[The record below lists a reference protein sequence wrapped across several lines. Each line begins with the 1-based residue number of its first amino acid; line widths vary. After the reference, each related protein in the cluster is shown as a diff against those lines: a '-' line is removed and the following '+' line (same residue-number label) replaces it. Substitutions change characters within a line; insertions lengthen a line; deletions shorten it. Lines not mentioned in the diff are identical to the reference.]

1 MKKMQKA
8 LVAALCLAI
17 GTCALTACGG
27 DDKPAGGGNDGK
39 ITVTFY
45 DATGTNKPSE
55 MTVLKTEKIDKGGTV
70 SSYTPT
76 KGDGYEFVNW
86 FATPSKSH
94 KFDFSEE
101 INENISI
108 YGGFSKYVADTRDFY
123 VLGAGTSNVL
133 IDGWEFVK
141 DDELWEA
148 KKDNHKFTKTAGDK
162 NEYTMTLDLR
172 ENDQFVIAATKEYHF
187 KHGAGYL
194 TGHTLENGTEVF
206 AGQGSVYDDTA
217 WGANIL
223 VKYSGNY
230 TIKLTT
236 HPNEDWFD
244 ENGNNYTEETKEVY
258 ARNPYDTIEWVRN
271 GDCQHELN
279 VVTDFYIKGNKITDW
294 KDMYNNNTKMT
305 NNDGVYT
312 LSVYLQKD
320 DEFMFSSTN
329 TVGET
334 VGAGSEYLRSTNL
347 DEASKAY
354 LGETAGKN
362 MTAKES
368 GKYTFTYTAKTGV
381 LSVTF
386 DSTATEPAADYYIDG
401 TFAEGVADW
410 NGYCFN
416 AKFKL
421 TETESDSGVYEL
433 KNVTMKADSQFIIQ
447 AFKKGSTDRGEWGTE
462 GYNGLGSYN
471 YTYMYDPDKV
481 FQAVGG
487 GNNNVKVK
495 TAGTYDITFD
505 SYSKMITVT
514 ASKQA

>member
-1 MKKMQKA
+1 MKKVQKA

-141 DDELWEA
+141 NDELWEA

-194 TGHTLENGTEVF
+194 TGHTLADGTEVF
-206 AGQGSVYDDTA
+206 AGQGSVYDDSA

-244 ENGNNYTEETKEVY
+244 ENGNNYTEET
-258 ARNPYDTIEWVRN
+258 
-271 GDCQHELN
+271 
-279 VVTDFYIKGNKITDW
+279 
-294 KDMYNNNTKMT
+294 
-305 NNDGVYT
+305 
-312 LSVYLQKD
+312 
-320 DEFMFSSTN
+320 
-329 TVGET
+329 
-334 VGAGSEYLRSTNL
+334 
-347 DEASKAY
+347 
-354 LGETAGKN
+354 
-362 MTAKES
+362 
-368 GKYTFTYTAKTGV
+368 
-381 LSVTF
+381 
-386 DSTATEPAADYYIDG
+386 
-401 TFAEGVADW
+401 
-410 NGYCFN
+410 
-416 AKFKL
+416 
-421 TETESDSGVYEL
+421 
-433 KNVTMKADSQFIIQ
+433 
-447 AFKKGSTDRGEWGTE
+447 
-462 GYNGLGSYN
+462 
-471 YTYMYDPDKV
+471 
-481 FQAVGG
+481 
-487 GNNNVKVK
+487 
-495 TAGTYDITFD
+495 
-505 SYSKMITVT
+505 
-514 ASKQA
+514 

>member
-1 MKKMQKA
+1 MKKVQKA

-27 DDKPAGGGNDGK
+27 DDKPAGNEDGGK

-86 FATPSKSH
+86 FATPNKSH

-101 INENISI
+101 INENINI

-133 IDGWEFVK
+133 VDGWEFVK
-141 DDELWEA
+141 NEALWEA
-148 KKDNHKFTKTAGDK
+148 KKDAHKFTKTADK

-172 ENDQFVIAATKEYHF
+172 ENDQFVLAATNKYF
-187 KHGAGYL
+187 YKHGAGYL
-194 TGHTLENGTEVF
+194 NSTKLADGTEVF
-206 AGQGSVYDDTA
+206 ASLGSVYDDTS
-217 WGANIL
+217 WGSNIT

-244 ENGNNYTEETKEVY
+244 ENANGYKESEKEVH
-258 ARNPYDTIEWVRN
+258 ARNPYDTIEWTRN
-271 GDCQHELN
+271 GDCIHELDI
-279 VVTDFYIKGNKITDW
+279 VTDFYIKGNKITDW

-329 TVGET
+329 TVGDT

-347 DEASKAY
+347 DEASKAFV
-354 LGETAGKN
+354 GETASKN
-362 MTAKES
+362 MTAKAS
-368 GKYTFTYTAKTGV
+368 GKYTFTYNKATGV
-381 LSVTF
+381 LSVAF
-386 DSTATEPAADYYIDG
+386 DATATLPATDFYIDG
-401 TFAEGVADW
+401 TFAEGVDSW
-410 NGYCFN
+410 KGYCFN
-416 AKFKL
+416 EQFKF
-421 TETESDSGVYEL
+421 TETAAASGVYEL
-433 KNVTMKADSQFIIQ
+433 KNVAMKADSEFIIQ
-447 AFKKGSTDRGEWGTE
+447 AFKAGSTEAGDYGTPTDNRL
-462 GYNGLGSYN
+462 GNYNF
-471 YTYMYDPDKV
+471 TYLYDPDGL
-481 FQAVGG
+481 FQVVGG
-487 GNNNVKVK
+487 GNNNIKVK
-495 TAGTYDITFD
+495 TAGNYDITFN